1 MKNEKLL
8 ALMDAKGISRA
19 KLATLSGIPATTLNR
34 IINGQILHVK
44 TTQMQAI
51 AKALNTN
58 VHTIFQI
65 APRELPLSLAIRPEE
80 AGDSITKLLTN
91 DESLLLYWYQN
102 ALLEGRTAILNR
114 AQTEFHK
121 AQMEISQKASGLK
134 SSAKISETYEQLTL
148 NFANTTSET
157 G

>member
-19 KLATLSGIPATTLNR
+19 KLAVLSGISATTLNR

-58 VHTIFQI
+58 VHTIFET
-65 APRELPLSLAIRPEE
+65 APKELPLSLAIRPEE
-80 AGDSITKLLTN
+80 AGNSITKLLTN

-102 ALLEGRTAILNR
+102 ALQEGRTAILNR

-121 AQMEISQKASGLK
+121 AQLQISDKAIGIK
-134 SSAKISETYEQLTL
+134 NSSKRPDSYEQLTL
-148 NFANTTSET
+148 DFS
-157 G
+157 GSSYQ